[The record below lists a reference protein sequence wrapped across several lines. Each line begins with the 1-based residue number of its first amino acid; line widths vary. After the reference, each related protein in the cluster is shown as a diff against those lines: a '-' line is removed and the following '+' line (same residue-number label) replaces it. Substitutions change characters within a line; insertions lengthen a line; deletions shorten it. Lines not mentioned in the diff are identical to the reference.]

1 MNLPPRDYTQQEQII
16 ARCLDGFGLRY
27 EQQAYF
33 HPYIVDFFIPE
44 ILMVIE
50 ADGFYG
56 HLSKRDKKRDGDL
69 LSHEEIEYIIH
80 IKEKTLENIKEKL
93 WLELTKL
100 SPQSPQIE

>member
-1 MNLPPRDYTQQEQII
+1 MNLPPRDYTEQELII
-16 ARCLDGFGLRY
+16 ADCLDEFGLRY
-27 EQQAYF
+27 EMQVYF
-33 HPYIVDFFIPE
+33 HPYVVDFFVPE

-50 ADGFYG
+50 ADGVYG

-69 LSHEEIEYIIH
+69 LSHDDIEYIIH

-100 SPQSPQIE
+100 SLQSPQSE